1 MTYLA
6 SPALRVASGRLTT
19 AQVNAGKVVVDAVV
33 KRSITVVDAWV
44 RAIGGAASANTSV
57 DIVDSV
63 SGTVVVAFTNAG
75 LLENVVLRVGTATTG
90 VGTNVGVSL
99 GRGEGLKVKNTGTAM
114 ATATNLDYV
123 ILFKVEAVDAT
134 L

>member
-19 AQVNAGKVVVDAVV
+19 AEVNAGKVVVNAVA

-44 RAIGGAASANTSV
+44 RAIGGAAGANDSV
-57 DIVDSV
+57 DVVDSV
-63 SGTVVVAFTNAG
+63 SGTIAVAFTRAG
-75 LLENVVLRVGTATTG
+75 LVENVVLRVGTATTG

-99 GRGEGLKVKNTGTAM
+99 GRGEGVKVKNTGTAM
-114 ATATNLDYV
+114 TTATHLDYV
-123 ILFKVEAVDAT
+123 ILFKIEAVDAT